1 MAVSMKKFIYLIFGI
16 IFFLAGCNLYVSDK
30 VSILIFNE
38 DMNGNEIT
46 NDILN
51 FILVKRD
58 NTNSFNNITYI
69 SGTIENRRGNQ
80 NITNITEA
88 QYIEDI
94 NNTNSIQ
101 NLNLDDYNMTIN
113 YNKKSIIFIDD
124 DGTKYTLPLNDS
136 EDTWFYKLIKG
147 ATNS

>member
-1 MAVSMKKFIYLIFGI
+1 MKKFILLIG
-16 IFFLAGCNLYVSDK
+16 IFFITGCNLYVSDK
-30 VSILIFNE
+30 VSILMFNE
-38 DMNGNEIT
+38 DANGNEIT
-46 NDILN
+46 NDTVN

-58 NTNSFNNITYI
+58 DTNSFNNITYV
-69 SGTIENRRGNQ
+69 SGVIENRIGEQ

-94 NNTNSIQ
+94 NNTNSVK

-113 YNKKSIIFIDD
+113 YNKKSIIFIDN
-124 DGTKYTLPLNDS
+124 DGTKYTLPLNNS

>member
-1 MAVSMKKFIYLIFGI
+1 MKKFILLIG
-16 IFFLAGCNLYVSDK
+16 IFFITGCNLYVSDK
-30 VSILIFNE
+30 VSILMFNE
-38 DMNGNEIT
+38 DANGNEIT
-46 NDILN
+46 NDTVN

-58 NTNSFNNITYI
+58 DTNSFNNITYI
-69 SGTIENRRGNQ
+69 SGVIENRIGEQ

-124 DGTKYTLPLNDS
+124 DGTKYTLPLNNS

>member
-1 MAVSMKKFIYLIFGI
+1 MKKFILLIGV
-16 IFFLAGCNLYVSDK
+16 FFITGCNLYVSDK
-30 VSILIFNE
+30 VSILMFNE
-38 DMNGNEIT
+38 DANGNEIT
-46 NDILN
+46 NDTVN

-58 NTNSFNNITYI
+58 DTNSFNNITYI
-69 SGTIENRRGNQ
+69 SGVIENRIGEQ
-80 NITNITEA
+80 NITNLTEA

-94 NNTNSIQ
+94 NNTNSVK

-113 YNKKSIIFIDD
+113 YNKKSIIFIDN
-124 DGTKYTLPLNDS
+124 DGTKYTLPLNNS

>member
-1 MAVSMKKFIYLIFGI
+1 M
-16 IFFLAGCNLYVSDK
+16 
-30 VSILIFNE
+30 FNE
-38 DMNGNEIT
+38 DANGNEIT
-46 NDILN
+46 NDTVN

-58 NTNSFNNITYI
+58 DTNSFNNITYI
-69 SGTIENRRGNQ
+69 SGVIENRIGEQ

-94 NNTNSIQ
+94 NNTNSVK

-113 YNKKSIIFIDD
+113 YNKKSIIFIDN
-124 DGTKYTLPLNDS
+124 DGTKYTLPLNNS

-147 ATNS
+147 ATNL

>member
-1 MAVSMKKFIYLIFGI
+1 MKKFILLFT
-16 IFFLAGCNLYVSDK
+16 IFFLVGCNLYVRDK
-30 VSILIFNE
+30 VSILMFNE
-38 DMNGNEIT
+38 DANGNDIT
-46 NDILN
+46 NETLN

-69 SGTIENRRGNQ
+69 SGTIINKKGNQ

-94 NNTNSIQ
+94 NNTNSAKNI
-101 NLNLDDYNMTIN
+101 NLDNYNTTIN
-113 YNKKSIIFIDD
+113 YTKKNIIFTDN
-124 DGTKYTLPLNDS
+124 DGTRYTLPLNNS

>member
-1 MAVSMKKFIYLIFGI
+1 MKKFILLIGV
-16 IFFLAGCNLYVSDK
+16 FFITGCNLYVSDK
-30 VSILIFNE
+30 VSILMFNE
-38 DMNGNEIT
+38 DANGNEIT
-46 NDILN
+46 NDTVN

-58 NTNSFNNITYI
+58 ETNSFNNITYI
-69 SGTIENRRGNQ
+69 SGVIENRIGEQ

-94 NNTNSIQ
+94 NNTNSVK

-113 YNKKSIIFIDD
+113 YNKKSIIFIDN
-124 DGTKYTLPLNDS
+124 DGTKYTLPLNNS

>member
-1 MAVSMKKFIYLIFGI
+1 MKKFILLIC
-16 IFFLAGCNLYVSDK
+16 IFFITGCNLYVSDK
-30 VSILIFNE
+30 VSILMFNE
-38 DMNGNEIT
+38 DANGNEIT
-46 NDILN
+46 NDTVN

-58 NTNSFNNITYI
+58 DTNSFNNITYI
-69 SGTIENRRGNQ
+69 SGVIENRIGEQ

-94 NNTNSIQ
+94 NNTNSVK

-113 YNKKSIIFIDD
+113 YNKKSIIFIDN
-124 DGTKYTLPLNDS
+124 DGTKYTLPLNNS

>member
-1 MAVSMKKFIYLIFGI
+1 MKKFILLFT
-16 IFFLAGCNLYVSDK
+16 IFFLVGCNLYVSDK
-30 VSILIFNE
+30 VSILMFNE
-38 DMNGNEIT
+38 DANGNDIT
-46 NDILN
+46 NETLN

-69 SGTIENRRGNQ
+69 SGTIINKKGNQ

-94 NNTNSIQ
+94 NNTNSAKNI
-101 NLNLDDYNMTIN
+101 NLDNYNMTIN
-113 YNKKSIIFIDD
+113 YTKKNIIFTDN
-124 DGTKYTLPLNDS
+124 DGTRYTLPLNNS

>member
-1 MAVSMKKFIYLIFGI
+1 MKKIIFLVTII
-16 IFFLAGCNLYVSDK
+16 IFFLVGCNLYVGDK
-30 VSILIFNE
+30 VSILVFNE

-69 SGTIENRRGNQ
+69 SGTIENKRGNQ

-94 NNTNSIQ
+94 NNTNSVK

-113 YNKKSIIFIDD
+113 YTKKSIIFIDD
-124 DGTKYTLPLNDS
+124 DGTKYTLPLNNS

>member
-1 MAVSMKKFIYLIFGI
+1 MKKFILLIG
-16 IFFLAGCNLYVSDK
+16 IFFITGCNLYVSDK
-30 VSILIFNE
+30 VSILMFNE
-38 DMNGNEIT
+38 DANGNEIT
-46 NDILN
+46 NDTVN

-58 NTNSFNNITYI
+58 DTNSFNNITYI
-69 SGTIENRRGNQ
+69 SGVIENRIGEQ

-94 NNTNSIQ
+94 NNTNSVK

-113 YNKKSIIFIDD
+113 YNKKSIIFIDN
-124 DGTKYTLPLNDS
+124 DGTKYTLPLNNS

-147 ATNS
+147 VTNS

>member
-1 MAVSMKKFIYLIFGI
+1 MKKFILLIG
-16 IFFLAGCNLYVSDK
+16 IFFITGCNLYVSDK
-30 VSILIFNE
+30 VSILMFNE
-38 DMNGNEIT
+38 DANGNEIT
-46 NDILN
+46 NDTVN

-69 SGTIENRRGNQ
+69 SGVIENRIGEQ

-94 NNTNSIQ
+94 NNTNSVK

-113 YNKKSIIFIDD
+113 YNKKSIIFIDN
-124 DGTKYTLPLNDS
+124 DGTKYTLPLNNS

>member
-1 MAVSMKKFIYLIFGI
+1 MKKFILLFILFS
-16 IFFLAGCNLYVSDK
+16 LVGCNLYVSDK

-38 DMNGNEIT
+38 DANGNEIT
-46 NDILN
+46 NETLN
-51 FILVKRD
+51 FILVKRE

-69 SGTIENRRGNQ
+69 SGTIINKKGNQ

-94 NNTNSIQ
+94 NNTNSAKNI
-101 NLNLDDYNMTIN
+101 NLDNYNMTIN
-113 YNKKSIIFIDD
+113 YTKKNIIFTDN
-124 DGTKYTLPLNDS
+124 DGTRYTLPLNNS

>member
-1 MAVSMKKFIYLIFGI
+1 MKKFILLFT
-16 IFFLAGCNLYVSDK
+16 IFFLVGCNLYVSDK
-30 VSILIFNE
+30 VSILMFNE
-38 DMNGNEIT
+38 DANGNDIT
-46 NDILN
+46 NETLN

-69 SGTIENRRGNQ
+69 SGTIINKKGNQ

-88 QYIEDI
+88 QYIKDI
-94 NNTNSIQ
+94 NNTNSVQ
-101 NLNLDDYNMTIN
+101 NLNLDNYNMTIN
-113 YNKKSIIFIDD
+113 YTKKNIIFTDN
-124 DGTKYTLPLNDS
+124 DGTRYTLPLNNS

>member
-1 MAVSMKKFIYLIFGI
+1 MKKFILLIG
-16 IFFLAGCNLYVSDK
+16 IFFITGCNLYVGDK
-30 VSILIFNE
+30 VSILMFNE
-38 DMNGNEIT
+38 DTNGNEIT
-46 NDILN
+46 NDTLN

-58 NTNSFNNITYI
+58 NTNSLNNITYI
-69 SGTIENRRGNQ
+69 SGVIENRAGEQ

-94 NNTNSIQ
+94 NNTNSVK

-113 YNKKSIIFIDD
+113 YNKKSIIFIDN
-124 DGTKYTLPLNDS
+124 DGTKYTLPLNNS

>member
-1 MAVSMKKFIYLIFGI
+1 MKKFILLFT
-16 IFFLAGCNLYVSDK
+16 IFFLVGCNLYVSDK
-30 VSILIFNE
+30 VSILMFNE
-38 DMNGNEIT
+38 DANGNDIT
-46 NDILN
+46 NETLN

-58 NTNSFNNITYI
+58 NINSFNNITYI
-69 SGTIENRRGNQ
+69 SGTIINKKGNQ

-94 NNTNSIQ
+94 NNTNSAKNI
-101 NLNLDDYNMTIN
+101 NLDNYNMTIN
-113 YNKKSIIFIDD
+113 YTKKNIIFTDN
-124 DGTKYTLPLNDS
+124 DGTRYTLPLNNS

>member
-1 MAVSMKKFIYLIFGI
+1 MKKFILLIG
-16 IFFLAGCNLYVSDK
+16 IFFITGCNLYVSDK
-30 VSILIFNE
+30 VSILMFNE
-38 DMNGNEIT
+38 DANGNEIT
-46 NDILN
+46 NDNVN

-58 NTNSFNNITYI
+58 DTNSFNNITYI
-69 SGTIENRRGNQ
+69 SGVIENRIGEQ

-94 NNTNSIQ
+94 NNTNSVK

-113 YNKKSIIFIDD
+113 YNKKSIIFIDN
-124 DGTKYTLPLNDS
+124 DGTKYTLPLNNS

>member
-1 MAVSMKKFIYLIFGI
+1 MKKFILLIGV
-16 IFFLAGCNLYVSDK
+16 FFITGCNLYVSDK
-30 VSILIFNE
+30 VSILMFNE
-38 DMNGNEIT
+38 DANGNEIT
-46 NDILN
+46 NDTVN

-58 NTNSFNNITYI
+58 DTNSFNNITYI
-69 SGTIENRRGNQ
+69 SGVIENRIGEQ

-94 NNTNSIQ
+94 NNTNSVK

-113 YNKKSIIFIDD
+113 YNKKSIIFIDN
-124 DGTKYTLPLNDS
+124 DGTKYTLPLNNS

-147 ATNS
+147 VTNS

>member
-1 MAVSMKKFIYLIFGI
+1 MKKFILLIG
-16 IFFLAGCNLYVSDK
+16 IFFITGCNLYVSDK
-30 VSILIFNE
+30 VSILMFNE
-38 DMNGNEIT
+38 DANGNEIT
-46 NDILN
+46 NDTVN

-69 SGTIENRRGNQ
+69 SGVIENRIGEQ

-94 NNTNSIQ
+94 NNTNSVK

-113 YNKKSIIFIDD
+113 YNKKSIIFIDN
-124 DGTKYTLPLNDS
+124 DGTKYTLPLNNS

-147 ATNS
+147 VTNS

>member
-1 MAVSMKKFIYLIFGI
+1 MKKFILLFTLFSLI
-16 IFFLAGCNLYVSDK
+16 GCNLYVSDK
-30 VSILIFNE
+30 VSILMFNE
-38 DMNGNEIT
+38 DANGNEIT
-46 NDILN
+46 NETLN

-69 SGTIENRRGNQ
+69 SGTIINKKGNQ
-80 NITNITEA
+80 KITNITEA
-88 QYIEDI
+88 QYIKDI

-101 NLNLDDYNMTIN
+101 NLNLDNYNMNIN
-113 YNKKSIIFIDD
+113 YSKKSIIFTDD
-124 DGTKYTLPLNDS
+124 DGTKYTLPLNNS

>member
-1 MAVSMKKFIYLIFGI
+1 MKKFILLIGV
-16 IFFLAGCNLYVSDK
+16 FFITGCNLYVSDK
-30 VSILIFNE
+30 VSILMFNE
-38 DMNGNEIT
+38 DANGNEIT
-46 NDILN
+46 NDTVN

-58 NTNSFNNITYI
+58 NTNSLNNITYI
-69 SGTIENRRGNQ
+69 SGVIENRAGEQ

-94 NNTNSIQ
+94 NNTNSVK

-113 YNKKSIIFIDD
+113 YNKKSIIFIDN
-124 DGTKYTLPLNDS
+124 DGTKYTLPLNNS

>member
-1 MAVSMKKFIYLIFGI
+1 MKKFILLIGV
-16 IFFLAGCNLYVSDK
+16 FFITGCNLYVSDK
-30 VSILIFNE
+30 VSILMFNE
-38 DMNGNEIT
+38 DANGNEIT
-46 NDILN
+46 NDTVN

-58 NTNSFNNITYI
+58 DTNSFNNITYV
-69 SGTIENRRGNQ
+69 SGVIENRIGEQ

-94 NNTNSIQ
+94 NNTNSVK

-113 YNKKSIIFIDD
+113 YNKKSIIFIDN
-124 DGTKYTLPLNDS
+124 DGTKYTLPLNNS

>member
-1 MAVSMKKFIYLIFGI
+1 MKKFILLFT
-16 IFFLAGCNLYVSDK
+16 IFFLVGCNLYVSDK
-30 VSILIFNE
+30 VSILMFNE
-38 DMNGNEIT
+38 DANGNDIT
-46 NDILN
+46 NETLN

-69 SGTIENRRGNQ
+69 SGTIINKKGNQ

-94 NNTNSIQ
+94 NNTNSAKNI
-101 NLNLDDYNMTIN
+101 NLDNYNMTIN
-113 YNKKSIIFIDD
+113 YTKKNIIFIDD
-124 DGTKYTLPLNDS
+124 DGTRYTLPLNNS

>member
-1 MAVSMKKFIYLIFGI
+1 MKKFILLFILFS
-16 IFFLAGCNLYVSDK
+16 LVGCNLYVSDK
-30 VSILIFNE
+30 VSILMFNE
-38 DMNGNEIT
+38 DANGNDIT
-46 NDILN
+46 NETLN

-69 SGTIENRRGNQ
+69 SGTIINKKGNQ

-94 NNTNSIQ
+94 NNTNSAKNI
-101 NLNLDDYNMTIN
+101 NLDNYNMTIN
-113 YNKKSIIFIDD
+113 YTKKNIIFTDN
-124 DGTKYTLPLNDS
+124 DGTRYTLPLNNS

>member
-1 MAVSMKKFIYLIFGI
+1 MKKFILLFT
-16 IFFLAGCNLYVSDK
+16 IFFLVGCNLYVSDK
-30 VSILIFNE
+30 VSILMFNE
-38 DMNGNEIT
+38 DANGNDIT
-46 NDILN
+46 NETLN

-69 SGTIENRRGNQ
+69 SGTIINKEGNQ

-94 NNTNSIQ
+94 NNTNSAKNI
-101 NLNLDDYNMTIN
+101 NLDNYNMTIN
-113 YNKKSIIFIDD
+113 YTKKNIIFTDN
-124 DGTKYTLPLNDS
+124 DGTRYTLPLNNS

>member
-1 MAVSMKKFIYLIFGI
+1 MKKFILLIG
-16 IFFLAGCNLYVSDK
+16 IFFITGCNLYVSDK
-30 VSILIFNE
+30 VSILMFNE
-38 DMNGNEIT
+38 DANGNEIT
-46 NDILN
+46 NDTVN

-58 NTNSFNNITYI
+58 NTNSLNNITYI
-69 SGTIENRRGNQ
+69 SGVIENRAGEQ

-94 NNTNSIQ
+94 NNTNSVK

-113 YNKKSIIFIDD
+113 YNKKSIIFIDN
-124 DGTKYTLPLNDS
+124 DGTKYTLPLNNS

-147 ATNS
+147 ATNL

>member
-1 MAVSMKKFIYLIFGI
+1 MKKFILLIG
-16 IFFLAGCNLYVSDK
+16 IFFITGCNLYVSDK
-30 VSILIFNE
+30 VSILMFNE
-38 DMNGNEIT
+38 DANGNEIT
-46 NDILN
+46 NDTVN

-58 NTNSFNNITYI
+58 DTNSFNNITYI
-69 SGTIENRRGNQ
+69 SGVIENRIGEQ

-94 NNTNSIQ
+94 NNTNSVK

-113 YNKKSIIFIDD
+113 YNKKSIIFIDN
-124 DGTKYTLPLNDS
+124 DGTKYTPPLNNS

>member
-1 MAVSMKKFIYLIFGI
+1 MKKFILLFI
-16 IFFLAGCNLYVSDK
+16 IFLLLGCNLYIGDK

-38 DMNGNEIT
+38 DANGNEIT
-46 NDILN
+46 NETLN
-51 FILVKRD
+51 FILVKRE

-69 SGTIENRRGNQ
+69 SGTIINKKGNQ

-94 NNTNSIQ
+94 NNTNSAKNI
-101 NLNLDDYNMTIN
+101 NLDNYNMTIN
-113 YNKKSIIFIDD
+113 YTKKNIIFTDN
-124 DGTKYTLPLNDS
+124 DGTRYTLPLNNS

>member
-1 MAVSMKKFIYLIFGI
+1 MKKFILLIG
-16 IFFLAGCNLYVSDK
+16 IFFITGCNLYVSDK
-30 VSILIFNE
+30 VSILMFNE
-38 DMNGNEIT
+38 DANGNEIT
-46 NDILN
+46 NDTVN

-58 NTNSFNNITYI
+58 DTNSFNNITYI
-69 SGTIENRRGNQ
+69 SGVIENRIGEQ

-94 NNTNSIQ
+94 NNTNSVK
-101 NLNLDDYNMTIN
+101 NLNLYDYNMTIN
-113 YNKKSIIFIDD
+113 YNKKSIIFIDN
-124 DGTKYTLPLNDS
+124 DGTKYTLPLNNS

>member
-1 MAVSMKKFIYLIFGI
+1 MKKFILLIG
-16 IFFLAGCNLYVSDK
+16 IFFITGCNLYVSDK
-30 VSILIFNE
+30 VSILMFNE
-38 DMNGNEIT
+38 DANGNEIT
-46 NDILN
+46 NDTVN

-58 NTNSFNNITYI
+58 DTNSFNNITYI
-69 SGTIENRRGNQ
+69 SGVIENRIGEQ

-94 NNTNSIQ
+94 NNTNSVK

-113 YNKKSIIFIDD
+113 YNKKSIIFIDN
-124 DGTKYTLPLNDS
+124 DGTKYTLPLNNS

>member
-1 MAVSMKKFIYLIFGI
+1 MKKFILLIGV
-16 IFFLAGCNLYVSDK
+16 FFITGCNLYVSDK
-30 VSILIFNE
+30 VSILMFNE
-38 DMNGNEIT
+38 DANGNEIT
-46 NDILN
+46 NDTVN

-58 NTNSFNNITYI
+58 DTNSFNNITYI
-69 SGTIENRRGNQ
+69 SGVIENRIGEQ

-94 NNTNSIQ
+94 NNTNSVK

-113 YNKKSIIFIDD
+113 YNKKSIIFIDN
-124 DGTKYTLPLNDS
+124 DGTKYTLPLNNS

>member
-1 MAVSMKKFIYLIFGI
+1 MKKFILLIS
-16 IFFLAGCNLYVSDK
+16 IFFITGCNLYVSDK
-30 VSILIFNE
+30 ESILMFNE
-38 DMNGNEIT
+38 DANGNEIT
-46 NDILN
+46 NDTVN

-58 NTNSFNNITYI
+58 DTNSFNNITYI
-69 SGTIENRRGNQ
+69 SGVIENRIGEQ

-94 NNTNSIQ
+94 NNTNSVK

-113 YNKKSIIFIDD
+113 YNKKSIIFIDN
-124 DGTKYTLPLNDS
+124 DGTKYTLPLNNS